1 MKKLFVSALIGALLF
16 GCASQEYTDN
26 LEHNKKVHQQITDAT
41 TFNKKEKVEFIS
53 KPPTV
58 VSPVSDKPNQ
68 VWLSDIVTVNV
79 VDMPLSVVLEEI
91 MAGVDVPIFFSEKVK
106 PNNPVTLNF
115 SNTRK
120 NVLNLLSRESGYG
133 IEMKNGRLEVT
144 DTVTRTFFLKLPIG
158 TPSAQLGS
166 QGQASGTDSTRVE
179 GQFINVK
186 YNEINV
192 AQEIAD
198 NIVNLLGGSE
208 ESKKA
213 VSTSLSM
220 SSITVTATPDQMQT
234 VERLIDE
241 YQRELEK
248 QVLLDVQIINFRSNL
263 GTERGVDW
271 NIVRDTGDGLLKFV
285 LPGTNTV
292 SQGSGYGLAFEGT
305 GKWSGTEALIKVL
318 EKQGTVS
325 MSTPVTAVVL
335 NNQPAQLTQ
344 QRIVPYVS
352 EANTNSSEGVT
363 TTGFTRDKEMEGVD
377 FMVVANVQPEHV
389 WLRLSGKLQAIVE
402 NEVRNIA
409 GIDAGF
415 LTTEVAQITFANKV
429 RYGQTLVVASVKQT
443 TRSTTEVKNFWS
455 TLFGG
460 TGSTN
465 NTVETLVLLTPR
477 KL

>member
-1 MKKLFVSALIGALLF
+1 MRKLLVSVIFGVILG
-16 GCASQEYTDN
+16 GCASQEYLDN
-26 LEHNKKVHQQITDAT
+26 LEYNKNVHQQITDAT
-41 TFNKKEKVEFIS
+41 TFTKQEKVEYIS

-58 VSPVSDKPNQ
+58 VSPLEDKPNQ
-68 VWLSDIVTVNV
+68 TWLGDTVTVNV

-106 PNNPVTLNF
+106 PSQQVSLNF

-144 DTVTRTFFLKLPIG
+144 DKITRTFFLRLPIG
-158 TPSAQLGS
+158 KPSAQLGS
-166 QGQASGTDSTRVE
+166 QGKASGTDSTRVE
-179 GQFINVK
+179 GQYLNVK
-186 YNEINV
+186 YDEIDV

-198 NIVNLLGGSE
+198 NIVNLLGGTE
-208 ESKKA
+208 ESKKS
-213 VSTSLSM
+213 VSTAQSM

-248 QVLLDVQIINFRSNL
+248 QVLLEMQVINFRSNL
-263 GTERGVDW
+263 GTERGIDW
-271 NIVRDTGDGLLKFV
+271 NVVRDTGNGLLKFV

-292 SQGSGYGLAFEGT
+292 SEGSGYGLAFEGT
-305 GKWSGTEALIKVL
+305 GRWSGTESLIKVL

-325 MSTPVTAVVL
+325 TSTPVTAVVL
-335 NNQPAQLTQ
+335 NNQLAQLTQ
-344 QRIVPYVS
+344 QRIVPYVLD
-352 EANTNSSEGVT
+352 ANSNSSDGVT
-363 TTGFTRDKEMEGVD
+363 STGFTRDEKMEGVD
-377 FMVVANVQPEHV
+377 FMAVANVQPEHV

-402 NEVRNIA
+402 TENRNIA
-409 GIDAGF
+409 GLDAGF

-429 RYGQTLVVASVKQT
+429 RYGQTLVIASVKQT
-443 TRSTTEVKNFWS
+443 SRSTSQVKNFFS

-465 NTVETLVLLTPR
+465 DTVETLVLLTPR

>member
-1 MKKLFVSALIGALLF
+1 
-16 GCASQEYTDN
+16 
-26 LEHNKKVHQQITDAT
+26 
-41 TFNKKEKVEFIS
+41 
-53 KPPTV
+53 
-58 VSPVSDKPNQ
+58 
-68 VWLSDIVTVNV
+68 
-79 VDMPLSVVLEEI
+79 
-91 MAGVDVPIFFSEKVK
+91 
-106 PNNPVTLNF
+106 
-115 SNTRK
+115 NTRK

-325 MSTPVTAVVL
+325 TSTPVTAVVL

-389 WLRLSGKLQAIVE
+389 
-402 NEVRNIA
+402 
-409 GIDAGF
+409 
-415 LTTEVAQITFANKV
+415 
-429 RYGQTLVVASVKQT
+429 
-443 TRSTTEVKNFWS
+443 
-455 TLFGG
+455 
-460 TGSTN
+460 
-465 NTVETLVLLTPR
+465 
-477 KL
+477 